1 MLSADE
7 RRAIEAAVGR
17 LPNRAAGSLEALRV
31 VQERR
36 GWVSDEAVRDVAAA
50 LGMSA
55 DELDGVATFYSLIF
69 RKPVG
74 RHVIL
79 VCDSFACWVMGYE
92 NIMDHLK
99 ARLSIELGGT
109 TLDGRFTLLV
119 ISCIGACDLAPAMIV
134 DGELYGNLTPQRIDE
149 ILEKHP

>member
-1 MLSADE
+1 MLSEDE
-7 RRAIEAAVGR
+7 RRAIEAVVGR

-119 ISCIGACDLAPAMIV
+119 ICCIGACDQAPAMIV

>member
-1 MLSADE
+1 MLSEDE

>member
-1 MLSADE
+1 MLSEDE

-17 LPNRAAGSLEALRV
+17 LPSRAAGSLEALRV

-119 ISCIGACDLAPAMIV
+119 ISCIGACDQAPAMIV